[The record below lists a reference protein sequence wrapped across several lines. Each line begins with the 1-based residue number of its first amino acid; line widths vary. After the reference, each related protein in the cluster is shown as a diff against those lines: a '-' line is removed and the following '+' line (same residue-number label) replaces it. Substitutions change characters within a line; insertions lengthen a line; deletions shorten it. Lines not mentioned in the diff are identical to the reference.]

1 LCTAKH
7 RSAIGNG
14 DNQCAAAAY
23 NTRKFTQATKRIAK
37 ILKHTTAEGTVKTA
51 SGERQAIYV
60 LNMLK
65 AEAISNPETAG
76 KFPTHCKH
84 FFGSIHANN
93 VGSLRRQQA
102 R

>member
-1 LCTAKH
+1 LRAAKD
-7 RSAIGNG
+7 RSAIWDG

-23 NTRKFTQATKRIAK
+23 NARKFTQATKRITK
-37 ILKHTTAEGTVKTA
+37 ILEHATTEGTVKTA
-51 SGERQAIYV
+51 GGERQVIYI

-65 AEAISNPETAG
+65 AQASSKPETAG
-76 KFPTHCKH
+76 KFSTHCEH

-93 VGSLRRQQA
+93 IGSLRRQHA

>member
-1 LCTAKH
+1 
-7 RSAIGNG
+7 
-14 DNQCAAAAY
+14 
-23 NTRKFTQATKRIAK
+23 
-37 ILKHTTAEGTVKTA
+37 
-51 SGERQAIYV
+51 
-60 LNMLK
+60 MLK